1 MQVKSRVVLS
11 SWHVNKKLKTKLNDF
26 LKKMVSN
33 TERIPAEFILM
44 K

>member
-1 MQVKSRVVLS
+1 MQVKSRVVLF
-11 SWHVNKKLKTKLNDF
+11 SWHVNKKLKTKLKDF